1 MSKTVLV
8 TGGGG
13 YIGCILVQD
22 LLSHGYDVVALDR
35 FFFGQETLAELASN
49 PRLSLVE
56 KDIRDVDESDL
67 KGVNAVCDLAAL
79 SNDPSGEID
88 IDLTYEI
95 NYKGRARIARLA
107 KAAGVQRYILSSSC
121 SVYGSS
127 GSNQLDETFPT
138 APLTT
143 YADSSLKAEE
153 SILALADQSFSA
165 TALRNATVFG
175 ISPRMRF
182 DLVIN
187 LMTLHAA
194 EKGMIT
200 VMGGGRQWRPL
211 VHVRDVARAFRSVI
225 EAAKER
231 VSGQV
236 FNIGLASYQIR
247 SLAYIVRETLPFL
260 VQIHIA
266 PDDPDKRDYKVCFD
280 KARELLGFEAKVS
293 VEDGVR
299 EVYEALKLG
308 RIEYTPRTVTVDWY
322 RNILDAKALID
333 RVELDGRIL

>member
-1 MSKTVLV
+1 MATVLV

-13 YIGCILVQD
+13 YIGSILVQD
-22 LLSHGYDVVALDR
+22 LLSHDYEVVALDR
-35 FFFGQETLAELASN
+35 FFFGKEALAELASN
-49 PRLSLVE
+49 PRLRLVE
-56 KDIRDVDESDL
+56 KDIRDVDISDL
-67 KGVNAVCDLAAL
+67 EGVSAVCDLAGL

-88 IDLTYEI
+88 LNLTYEV
-95 NYKGRARIARLA
+95 NFKGRARLARLA
-107 KAAGVQRYILSSSC
+107 KEAGVQRYILSSSC
-121 SVYGSS
+121 SVYGSG
-127 GSNQLDETFPT
+127 GSSRLDETFPA

-143 YADSSLKAEE
+143 YADTSLKAEE
-153 SILALADQSFSA
+153 SILELADQTFSA

-187 LMTLHAA
+187 LMTLHAT

-225 EAAKER
+225 EATQER
-231 VSGQV
+231 VTGEV

-247 SLAYIVRETLPFL
+247 SLAYIVRETLPFF

-266 PDDPDKRDYKVCFD
+266 PDDPDKRNYNVCFD
-280 KARELLGFEAKVS
+280 KAHELLGFEAKVS
-293 VEDGVR
+293 IEDGVR
-299 EVYEALKLG
+299 EVYDALKLG
-308 RIEYTPRTVTVDWY
+308 RIEYTTKTVTVDWY
-322 RNILDAKALID
+322 RSILDAKALID
-333 RVELDGRIL
+333 QVELDGRIL